1 MATLP
6 KKTNNQI
13 MRIGIEA
20 QRIFRHKKHGM
31 DMVALESARALQRID
46 KENEYVIFTNT
57 GEDTDCLKESD
68 NLKIVTFDGSY
79 PVWEQKKLPKEAKKH
94 GVDVLHCTSNTAPV
108 KCPVPL
114 IVTVHDIIYFEKH
127 PLLASGYTAYQRFG
141 NLYRRFVVRR
151 IFKSAALILTV
162 SKFEKNHML
171 KQFPS
176 LAGKLHAVYNGVGAH
191 FKPVTDA
198 AEQKKVREKYRLP
211 KRYLMFLGNTD
222 PKKNSENTIVAFA
235 KAVQE
240 GDLNYHL
247 VVGDFNRDIVLKY
260 LEKAGMPEFIERVHF
275 PGYINNTDMPALIS
289 MAEFYLYPS
298 KRESFGIPIIEAM
311 ACGTPVITSNTA
323 SMPEVGGDAAFFTDP
338 FDMED
343 IKQKILQ
350 LANDEAL
357 RNELRTKGLERA
369 PQFSWEESA
378 KRLLEL
384 YTQF

>member
-1 MATLP
+1 
-6 KKTNNQI
+6 

-20 QRIFRHKKHGM
+20 QRIFRRKKHGM

-68 NLKIVTFDGSY
+68 NLKIVTFGGNY
-79 PVWEQKKLPKEAKKH
+79 PVWEQNKLPKEAKKH

-127 PLLASGYTAYQRFG
+127 PLIAKGYTAYQRFG

-151 IFKSAALILTV
+151 IFKSAAIILTV
-162 SKFEKNHML
+162 SKFEENHML
-171 KQFPS
+171 QQFPL

-191 FKPVTDA
+191 FKPVTDTSK
-198 AEQKKVREKYRLP
+198 QKMVREKYRLP
-211 KRYLMFLGNTD
+211 DRYLMFLGNTD

-235 KAVQE
+235 KAVKE

-247 VVGDFNRDIVLKY
+247 VVGDFDRDIVLKY
-260 LEKAGMPEFIERVHF
+260 LEKAGMPEFIDRIHF

-311 ACGTPVITSNTA
+311 ACGTPVITSSTA
-323 SMPEVGGDAAFFTDP
+323 SMPEVGGDAALFTDP
-338 FDMED
+338 FNLGD

-350 LANDEAL
+350 LANDEKL
-357 RNELRTKGLERA
+357 RNELIEKGLARA
-369 PQFSWEESA
+369 PQFSWDESA
-378 KRLLEL
+378 KRLIEL